1 MTSLDGK
8 TAVVTGAS
16 RGVGRATALRLA
28 DRGALVA
35 VHYAADAR
43 AAEDVV
49 DIIRKA
55 GGRAF
60 AVQADLAAAD
70 GPERL
75 WSKFGDDVTEFAED
89 GAVDI
94 VVNNAATSVRATLE
108 ETKIDD
114 FDRMFAVNIRA
125 PFFLIQ
131 QALGRLRNGARIV
144 NVTSAV
150 TRMAFPEVIAYGL
163 TKGALNTLTLTLA
176 QELGP
181 RGITVNAVSPG
192 TLDTDVNAG
201 WLRGNPEAEESV
213 AQQAA
218 LRRVGQPQ
226 DVADVVAFLVSDQAR
241 WVTGQVI
248 EASGGARL

>member
-1 MTSLDGK
+1 MSLLKGK
-8 TAVVTGAS
+8 TAVVTGAG
-16 RGVGRATALRLA
+16 RGLGRATALRLA
-28 DRGALVA
+28 AHGALVA
-35 VHYAADAR
+35 VHYSSSAR
-43 AAEDVV
+43 AADEVV
-49 DIIRKA
+49 GTIREA
-55 GGRAF
+55 GGTAF
-60 AVQADLAAAD
+60 AVRADLSAAD

-75 WSKFGDDVTEFAED
+75 WSAFDRGVTEFGGD

-94 VVNNAATSVRATLE
+94 LVNNAATSVRATLE
-108 ETKIDD
+108 ETKADD
-114 FDRMFAVNIRA
+114 FDQMFSVNIRA

-150 TRMAFPEVIAYGL
+150 TRTAYPEVIAYGL

-213 AQQAA
+213 ARQAA
-218 LRRVGQPQ
+218 LRRVGRPE
-226 DVADVVAFLVSDQAR
+226 DVADVIAFLASDRAR

>member
-1 MTSLDGK
+1 MISLTGK
-8 TAVVTGAS
+8 TAVVTGAG
-16 RGVGRATALRLA
+16 RGLGRATALRLA

-35 VHYAADAR
+35 VHYSAAAR
-43 AAEDVV
+43 AADEVV
-49 DIIRKA
+49 TTIREA
-55 GGRAF
+55 GGTAF
-60 AVQADLAAAD
+60 AVQADLSAAD
-70 GPERL
+70 GPDRL
-75 WSKFGDDVTEFAED
+75 WAAFGEGAAEWGAD

-94 VVNNAATSVRATLE
+94 LVNNAATSVRATLE
-108 ETKIDD
+108 ETKAED
-114 FDRMFAVNIRA
+114 FERMVAVNMRA

-150 TRMAFPEVIAYGL
+150 TRSAYPEVIAYGL

-192 TLDTDVNAG
+192 TMDTDVNAG
-201 WLRGNPEAEESV
+201 WLRGNPEAEEAV

-218 LRRVGQPQ
+218 LRRVGQPE
-226 DVADVVAFLVSDQAR
+226 DVADVIAFLASDEAR